1 MNIRLAKQS
10 DLQTLNQILVQAAE
24 RIASMGSSQWCELLA
39 SDVEAI
45 ILPRI
50 LKQHVYVGELDNKV
64 VIMAFVMPEEE
75 WDKSLWYQFKSSN
88 EALYLHK
95 LAIKP
100 GYEGQGIAQS
110 FLNRLES
117 ELVNSAKI
125 SVLRLD
131 CMKEKMGLNALYQ
144 RAGFNYVGTYQ
155 GEITNN
161 TEFNLY
167 EKTMKTSC

>member
-24 RIASMGSSQWCELLA
+24 RIASMGSSQWRELLA

-75 WDKSLWYQFKSSN
+75 WDKKFM
-88 EALYLHK
+88 
-95 LAIKP
+95 
-100 GYEGQGIAQS
+100 
-110 FLNRLES
+110 
-117 ELVNSAKI
+117 V
-125 SVLRLD
+125 SV
-131 CMKEKMGLNALYQ
+131 
-144 RAGFNYVGTYQ
+144 
-155 GEITNN
+155 
-161 TEFNLY
+161 
-167 EKTMKTSC
+167 